1 MDQHFETIRGD
12 LPGSDW
18 RIKVLRL
25 RGTRADGAPTAYLQ
39 AALHGDEVPG
49 VATLHVLAA
58 RLRALAARG
67 DVYGDIV
74 IVPVANPIGLSQ
86 SLAGEPTGRYDLSN
100 RMNFNRDFPLL
111 AGPDPSALLADDA
124 PVTASMRLKA
134 RLVRLMLP
142 AELVLDLHCDEQ
154 SLPYVYLHEALWPA
168 CRDLL
173 AAMPSDVALLW
184 KEDGGA
190 AFEEAALAPWLRSG
204 ADLSG
209 RTVATVELRGRS
221 DVSPAY
227 AEADAAGLL
236 RFLAG
241 RGVVAGEG
249 PAEWDGPVAP
259 LDNVEMIRAPRGG
272 IVLYHCDIGDRVA
285 SGDRVATILFDPA
298 ADDGAVDILAP
309 QAGLVLSRRDQRI
322 LRPGEDVMKI
332 VANAPSATARPGPL
346 ES

>member
-18 RIKVLRL
+18 RIKVLRF
-25 RGTRADGAPTAYLQ
+25 RGSRADGAPTAYLQ

-58 RLRALAARG
+58 KLRMLAARG
-67 DVYGDIV
+67 DVFGDIV

-86 SLAGEPTGRYDLSN
+86 SLAGEPFGRYDLSN

-111 AGPDPSALLADDA
+111 AGPDPSALLSDDA
-124 PVTASMRLKA
+124 PATASMRLKA

-142 AELVLDLHCDEQ
+142 AEIVLDLHCDEE
-154 SLPYVYLHEALWPA
+154 SLPYLYIHSALWPA
-168 CRDLL
+168 SRDLA
-173 AAMPSDVALLW
+173 AAMASDAVLLW
-184 KEDGGA
+184 DTDGGA
-190 AFEEAALAPWLRSG
+190 AFEEAAIAPWLGTG
-204 ADLSG
+204 ADLAG
-209 RTVATVELRGRS
+209 RAVSTVELRGRG

-227 AEADAAGLL
+227 AEADAGGLV

-241 RGVVAGEG
+241 RGVVAGDGPGDWDG
-249 PAEWDGPVAP
+249 PAEP
-259 LDNVEMIRAPRGG
+259 LDNVEMVRAPRGG
-272 IVLYHCDIGDRVA
+272 IVLYHRDIGEHVA
-285 SGDRVATILFDPA
+285 AGDRVATILFDPA
-298 ADDGAVDILAP
+298 AEDGAVDIPAP

-332 VANAPSATARPGPL
+332 VASGTSATAKPGPL

>member
-1 MDQHFETIRGD
+1 MDQQFETIRGD

-18 RIKVLRL
+18 RIKVLRF
-25 RGTRADGAPTAYLQ
+25 RGARADGAPTAYLQ

-58 RLRALAARG
+58 KLRALAARD
-67 DVYGDIV
+67 DVFGDIV

-111 AGPDPSALLADDA
+111 AGPDPSPLIADDA
-124 PVTASMRLKA
+124 PATASVRLKA

-154 SLPYVYLHEALWPA
+154 SLPYVYLHDVLWPA

-184 KEDGGA
+184 KGDGGG

-209 RTVATVELRGRS
+209 RTVATVELRGRA

-241 RGVVAGEG
+241 RGVIAGDG
-249 PAEWDGPVAP
+249 PGAWDGPVAP

-272 IVLYHCDIGDRVA
+272 IVLYHREIGDRVA
-285 SGDRVATILFDPA
+285 SGDLLATILFDPA
-298 ADDGAVDILAP
+298 AEDGAVDIHAP

-332 VANAPSATARPGPL
+332 VASAPSATAKPGPL

>member
-1 MDQHFETIRGD
+1 MQQHFEMIRGD
-12 LPGSDW
+12 LPGCDW
-18 RIKVLRL
+18 RIKVLRFA
-25 RGTRADGAPTAYLQ
+25 GTRPDGAPTAYLQ

-58 RLRALAARG
+58 HLRALEARG
-67 DVYGDIV
+67 DLIGDVV

-86 SLAGEPTGRYDLSN
+86 SFAGEPTGRYDLSN
-100 RMNFNRDFPLL
+100 RANFNRDFPILDR
-111 AGPDPSALLADDA
+111 PDPSSLVADEA
-124 PVTASMRLKA
+124 PVTASNRLKA
-134 RLVRLMLP
+134 RLVRLMLE

-154 SLPYVYLHEALWPA
+154 SLPYVYLHAALWPA
-168 CRDLL
+168 CRDLP
-173 AAMPSDVALLW
+173 AAMPSDVVLLW
-184 KEDGGA
+184 KDDGGG
-190 AFEEAALAPWLRSG
+190 AFEEAALAPWLGSG

-209 RTVATVELRGRS
+209 RIVATVELRGRS

-249 PAEWDGPVAP
+249 PGAWDGPAAP

-272 IVLYHCDIGDRVA
+272 IVLYHREIGERVV
-285 SGDRVATILFDPA
+285 SGDRLATILFDPA
-298 ADDGAVDILAP
+298 AEDGAVDILAP

-332 VANAPSATARPGPL
+332 VANGPSATARPGPL